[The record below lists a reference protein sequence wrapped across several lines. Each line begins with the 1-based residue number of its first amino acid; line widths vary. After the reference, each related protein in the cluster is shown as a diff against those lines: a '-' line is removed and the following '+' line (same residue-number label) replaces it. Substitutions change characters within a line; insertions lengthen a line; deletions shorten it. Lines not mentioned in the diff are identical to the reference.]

1 MTKPTLL
8 LVDDER
14 SAREGLE
21 RLLRREYEV
30 LCAASGEEALALLQT
45 DRWICSSGPAYA
57 GYGWLRAHGTSAVG
71 YAWIISDYSNSVW
84 RR

>member
-21 RLLRREYEV
+21 RLLRRGMRYCVPPLERRRWRSCR
-30 LCAASGEEALALLQT
+30 L
-45 DRWICSSGPAYA
+45 DRWIC
-57 GYGWLRAHGTSAVG
+57 LSATCVCR
-71 YAWIISDYSNSVW
+71 VW
-84 RR
+84 MA